1 MKEELSQNGEWCM
14 KKKKQWTKE
23 EKEINKAK
31 VGILIIM
38 LGVEDVVLGASRKTL
53 QTNQPTTMF
62 GSSIQF
68 ILNNFPQLQSLHLQ
82 KK

>member
-1 MKEELSQNGEWCM
+1 MKEEEVIRG
-14 KKKKQWTKE
+14 
-23 EKEINKAK
+23 K